1 MKYTPPITLVSGN
14 NLEDL
19 RKFNISTVLRMVH
32 HQRSITRS
40 ELSTRTGL
48 NRSTISALISE
59 LTAQGLVNEI
69 SDNNSKRVGRPS
81 TIVMANQN
89 AIVIAVNPESDA
101 VNIGVIGLGG
111 HVHKQSRFE
120 TVGAPT
126 IAETIKITN
135 AIIDGLTS
143 VSNENLHIIGIGLAI
158 PELIRKEDGFV
169 GSSHHLD
176 WKEVSIVQLFESS
189 TGFKT
194 KAGNEA
200 FLSTLAEQVFGS
212 GNGINDMVFIN
223 GGLSGIAG
231 GLVLGGQLIQGFHGY
246 AGEMGHT
253 RIALNGESDSANVV
267 GTVEAEIS
275 RIKLLSLLKLKTA
288 DYDQLDLAL
297 RTSKSPAVLNEVGRQ
312 LEYLAL
318 AMSNFINLLNPELI
332 ILGGFLGSIY
342 SMDTK
347 RVHKIVA
354 KNTLKPSYESVRITR
369 AALGVNQVILGAAEL
384 VFQKLLYDPSSPD
397 FAKIKIN

>member
-1 MKYTPPITLVSGN
+1 
-14 NLEDL
+14 
-19 RKFNISTVLRMVH
+19 
-32 HQRSITRS
+32 
-40 ELSTRTGL
+40 
-48 NRSTISALISE
+48 
-59 LTAQGLVNEI
+59 
-69 SDNNSKRVGRPS
+69 
-81 TIVMANQN
+81 MANQN